1 MKGIGISMQCA
12 TPFATALAVSL
23 LFISAQAQTPPL
35 TVHPGL
41 TVDFSIYGGL
51 SSTGQVLGD
60 YEFVNTVTA
69 VSGEGYRYDYQFT
82 GPGRNSGSQTVSA
95 ADRKSGLMIREFW
108 PSGDMTANGYVS
120 YLTISD
126 ATFADIKAGKET
138 ALHLDAGED
147 MRAIKKIGMEDL
159 TTLVNER
166 PTVIHT
172 IKVKGTAGGTF
183 WILDNPALPMIVKGE
198 TKWKWMATAIS
209 DSGTAGAQVIS
220 ALKQTGKSTT
230 HSILFAFNSADLDRE
245 ATPVLDSVA
254 QYLKANPTVHLE
266 IQGHTDSIGGAAANL
281 ALSQKR
287 ADAVKAHLAAA
298 GIQTDRLT
306 AKGFGL
312 TVPVADNATPEGR
325 ARNRRVVLQVL

>member
-1 MKGIGISMQCA
+1 
-12 TPFATALAVSL
+12 
-23 LFISAQAQTPPL
+23 
-35 TVHPGL
+35 
-41 TVDFSIYGGL
+41 
-51 SSTGQVLGD
+51 
-60 YEFVNTVTA
+60 
-69 VSGEGYRYDYQFT
+69 
-82 GPGRNSGSQTVSA
+82 
-95 ADRKSGLMIREFW
+95 
-108 PSGDMTANGYVS
+108 
-120 YLTISD
+120 
-126 ATFADIKAGKET
+126 
-138 ALHLDAGED
+138 
-147 MRAIKKIGMEDL
+147 
-159 TTLVNER
+159 
-166 PTVIHT
+166 
-172 IKVKGTAGGTF
+172 
-183 WILDNPALPMIVKGE
+183 MIVKGE